1 MHSILKHLRLART
14 EYRYKTKML
23 KLDVERMEKVR
34 NIYAYDCFIE
44 FMSICD
50 LKQTGGRT

>member
-1 MHSILKHLRLART
+1 MHSILKRLRLART

-23 KLDVERMEKVR
+23 KLDFERMGTVR